1 MVSSRLVSCRS
12 SRSTFRFFISSTPTS
27 ALEPIHQKFGV
38 QPKFLHMP
46 MKQVEFVRMASET
59 ASVDSE
65 TVGSAYTSPDIT
77 SCPPLVQL
85 FTYGICC
92 PFFETEE
99 DHDARVGVQLLTN
112 YPITWYRK
120 QQIDNV
126 SDDEED
132 NKPNDP
138 SQEGGFIDELVSSV
152 DKLFG
157 RVLPAKSSVYDGV
170 PATLSIIDTE
180 QCGPLIKVKATDVGQ
195 QEAATSGTQSKDEEW
210 WDDHSD
216 KQKFPSISIPLYLVD
231 SVSAGWSLIG
241 DETEGG
247 IKLFARNEQ
256 SSKGLLGRGS
266 GEELLRFDTL
276 GGGGDDWS
284 EVMFP
289 LKSTEPNKHAD
300 RIITRL
306 RALIAWNRKRMA
318 ADVEQG
324 KIIIPSNIVEVE

>member
-1 MVSSRLVSCRS
+1 MVSSRLLSLPFTQHYFDFSFPLLPLQRWNQYTKNLECNQNSCTANEAS
-12 SRSTFRFFISSTPTS
+12 
-27 ALEPIHQKFGV
+27 
-38 QPKFLHMP
+38 
-46 MKQVEFVRMASET
+46 EFVRMASET

-65 TVGSAYTSPDIT
+65 TVGPAYTSPDIT

-138 SQEGGFIDELVSSV
+138 SQEGGFIDGLVSSV

-216 KQKFPSISIPLYLVD
+216 KQTLVSIPLYLVD